1 MNNFLFVG
9 YGDLVSAMQRLQ
21 TELNKQGMAA
31 LASRLT
37 AAQQLLAGPNIARA
51 LAIRTAVL
59 QRRRPRVHNP
69 VCSNAQTM
77 AKDVSIYHTQA

>member
-1 MNNFLFVG
+1 M
-9 YGDLVSAMQRLQ
+9 SALQRLQ
-21 TELNKQGMAA
+21 NELNKQGMGP
-31 LASRLT
+31 LASRVT

-69 VCSNAQTM
+69 VCSNAQTIS
-77 AKDVSIYHTQA
+77 KDVSITILLETNLRNID